1 MKNLFKKIAL
11 LTGITLILTESIS
24 VGPICAATVSN
35 VLTATENEARWVYM
49 TCLKDIY
56 GARAEQTRIARQLL
70 GSVKTL
76 AQYNPQ
82 YVKEIP
88 AAEERLKNA
97 IAAEESAKK
106 DMENGTLSSQ
116 SISQKF
122 PYVYLTPGLS
132 PQAVSVTIPAKQAVR
147 VVINGIEAFSVLSTG
162 RPVDPGSMLGLV
174 SFIEPYARY
183 EKWHIT
189 AKFYGQQ
196 KLVDQIELSGEVKDP
211 KNFKRLDDFIQI
223 WRPGVEA
230 ATFHVFLADNH
241 SILAAW
247 NLDGS
252 VTLTDFNNHP
262 QKPSD
267 YKNAVNAAGS
277 KPAGSA
283 SSSSTTTTDST
294 AGSSTAATSSSTTNS
309 TSASASSSTD
319 TSVSSSS
326 SSSST
331 DTSSSSSSSSSSTDT
346 SSSSSSTTNSSSS
359 SDTSTSVNSSSASD
373 STIVSSNTVTA
384 AVGGSNGRTIEL
396 SSDTN
401 VWKTETGTRFHKTND
416 CGNMNSETAARI
428 TVRDAVAQGLEACE
442 KCYN

>member
-1 MKNLFKKIAL
+1 MKNIFRKTAL
-11 LTGITLILTESIS
+11 LAAMTLILAESFI
-24 VGPICAATVSN
+24 VGTVS
-35 VLTATENEARWVYM
+35 VAAAGSVPQSVESEAKWVYM
-49 TCLKDIY
+49 TCLRDIY
-56 GARAEQTRIARQLL
+56 GARTEQTRIARELL

-76 AQYNPQ
+76 AQYNPD
-82 YVKEIP
+82 YVKQIP

-116 SISQKF
+116 SISHKF

-162 RPVDPGSMLGLV
+162 RPVDQGSMLGLV

-196 KLVDQIELSGEVKDP
+196 KLVDCIELSGEVKDP
-211 KNFKRLDDFIQI
+211 KDFKRLDDFIQI

-267 YKNAVNAAGS
+267 YNTVNSSGS
-277 KPAGSA
+277 KSGGSA
-283 SSSSTTTTDST
+283 SSSSTTGSSTANNTSSTTGSSSAN
-294 AGSSTAATSSSTTNS
+294 AGSSTTDSSTANNGSSTT
-309 TSASASSSTD
+309 ASSSTD

-331 DTSSSSSSSSSSTDT
+331 DTSSSSSS
-346 SSSSSSTTNSSSS
+346 TTGSSSS
-359 SDTSTSVNSSSASD
+359 SDSSTVSSAGSSSSD

-384 AVGGSNGRTIEL
+384 TIGGSGGKTIEL
-396 SSDTN
+396 ASDTN
-401 VWKTETGTRFHKTND
+401 VWKTETGGRFHKTND
-416 CGNMNSETAARI
+416 CGNINSETATQI
-428 TVRDAVAQGLEACE
+428 TAKDAVAQGLEACE

>member
-283 SSSSTTTTDST
+283 SSSSTATGST
-294 AGSSTAATSSSTTNS
+294 AGSSTAATGSSTTNS
-309 TSASASSSTD
+309 TSASGSSSTD

-359 SDTSTSVNSSSASD
+359 SDTSTSGNSSSASD

-416 CGNMNSETAARI
+416 CGNMNSQTATQI
-428 TVRDAVAQGLEACE
+428 TAKDAVSQGLEACE

>member
-11 LTGITLILTESIS
+11 FAGITLILTES
-24 VGPICAATVSN
+24 VAALQVFAATN
-35 VLTATENEARWVYM
+35 VPSSVESEAKWVYM
-49 TCLKDIY
+49 TCLRDIY
-56 GARAEQTRIARQLL
+56 GARTEQTRIARELL
-70 GSVKTL
+70 GSVRTL
-76 AQYNPQ
+76 AQYNPD

-88 AAEERLKNA
+88 AAEARLKNA

-162 RPVDPGSMLGLV
+162 RPVDQGSMLGLV

-196 KLVDQIELSGEVKDP
+196 RLIDQIELSGEVKDP
-211 KNFKRLDDFIQI
+211 KDFKRLDDFIQI

-267 YKNAVNAAGS
+267 YANVQNSNGA
-277 KPAGSA
+277 KPGGNSSTAITG
-283 SSSSTTTTDST
+283 SSSSGS
-294 AGSSTAATSSSTTNS
+294 SSTAAAGSSQSE
-309 TSASASSSTD
+309 
-319 TSVSSSS
+319 
-326 SSSST
+326 
-331 DTSSSSSSSSSSTDT
+331 SSSSSSSSSSDTSGSSSSSSSSSDTSSSSATDT

-359 SDTSTSVNSSSASD
+359 SDGSTSSNGSSSND
-373 STIVSSNTVTA
+373 STIVSSNTVIATI
-384 AVGGSNGRTIEL
+384 GNSGGRTIEL
-396 SSDTN
+396 NSDTN

-416 CGNMNSETAARI
+416 CGNINSETATQI
-428 TVRDAVAQGLEACE
+428 TAKDAVAQRLEACE

>member
-1 MKNLFKKIAL
+1 MKNLFKKTAL
-11 LTGITLILTESIS
+11 LGAMTLILAESFT
-24 VGPICAATVSN
+24 VGTVS
-35 VLTATENEARWVYM
+35 VAAAGSVPQSVESEAKWVYM
-49 TCLKDIY
+49 TCLRDIY
-56 GARAEQTRIARQLL
+56 GARTEQTRIARELL

-76 AQYNPQ
+76 AQYNPD
-82 YVKEIP
+82 YVKQIP

-116 SISQKF
+116 SISHKF

-162 RPVDPGSMLGLV
+162 RPVDQGSMLGLV

-196 KLVDQIELSGEVKDP
+196 KLIDCIELSGEVKDP
-211 KNFKRLDDFIQI
+211 KNFKRLDDFVQI

-252 VTLTDFNNHP
+252 VTLTDFNNRP

-267 YKNAVNAAGS
+267 YNNTVNSSS
-277 KPAGSA
+277 KPGGSA
-283 SSSSTTTTDST
+283 SSSST
-294 AGSSTAATSSSTTNS
+294 AGSSTTGSSTATTGSSSM
-309 TSASASSSTD
+309 A
-319 TSVSSSS
+319 

-331 DTSSSSSSSSSSTDT
+331 DTQTSSSSSTASSSSTTDTTSSSSSTT
-346 SSSSSSTTNSSSS
+346 SSSSSSDSNTTVNGSSS
-359 SDTSTSVNSSSASD
+359 ND

-384 AVGGSNGRTIEL
+384 TIGNSGGKTIEL
-396 SSDTN
+396 NSDTT
-401 VWKTETGTRFHKTND
+401 VWKTETGGRFHKTND
-416 CGNMNSETAARI
+416 CGNMNSQTATQI
-428 TVRDAVAQGLEACE
+428 TAKDAVSQGLEACE

>member
-1 MKNLFKKIAL
+1 MKNIFRKTAL
-11 LTGITLILTESIS
+11 LAAMTLILAESFI
-24 VGPICAATVSN
+24 VGTVS
-35 VLTATENEARWVYM
+35 VAAAGSVPQSVESEAKWVYM
-49 TCLKDIY
+49 TCLRDIY
-56 GARAEQTRIARQLL
+56 GARTEQTRIARELL

-76 AQYNPQ
+76 AQYNPD
-82 YVKEIP
+82 YVKQIP

-106 DMENGTLSSQ
+106 DMENVTLSSQ
-116 SISQKF
+116 SISHKF

-162 RPVDPGSMLGLV
+162 RPVDQGSMLGLV

-196 KLVDQIELSGEVKDP
+196 KLIDCIELSGEVKDP
-211 KNFKRLDDFIQI
+211 KNFKRLDDFVQI

-252 VTLTDFNNHP
+252 VTLTDFNNRP

-267 YKNAVNAAGS
+267 YNNTVNSSS
-277 KPAGSA
+277 KPGGSA
-283 SSSSTTTTDST
+283 SSSST
-294 AGSSTAATSSSTTNS
+294 AGSSTTGSSTATTGSSSM
-309 TSASASSSTD
+309 A
-319 TSVSSSS
+319 

-331 DTSSSSSSSSSSTDT
+331 DTQTSSSSSTASSSSTTDTTSSSSSTT
-346 SSSSSSTTNSSSS
+346 SSSSSSDSSTTVNGSSS
-359 SDTSTSVNSSSASD
+359 ND

-384 AVGGSNGRTIEL
+384 TIGNSGGKTIEL
-396 SSDTN
+396 NSDTT
-401 VWKTETGTRFHKTND
+401 VWKTETGGRFHKTND
-416 CGNMNSETAARI
+416 CGNMNSQTATQI
-428 TVRDAVAQGLEACE
+428 TAKDAVSQGLEACE

>member
-1 MKNLFKKIAL
+1 MKNPFKKTAL
-11 LTGITLILTESIS
+11 LAAMTLILTESFTAGTIS
-24 VGPICAATVSN
+24 AAAGNVPQTVES
-35 VLTATENEARWVYM
+35 EANWVYM

-56 GARAEQTRIARQLL
+56 GARTEQTRIARELL

-76 AQYNPQ
+76 ASYNPD
-82 YVKEIP
+82 YVREIP
-88 AAEERLKNA
+88 AAEARLNNA
-97 IAAEESAKK
+97 IAAEERAKK
-106 DMENGTLSSQ
+106 EVENGSLSSQ

-196 KLVDQIELSGEVKDP
+196 KLVDCIELSGEVKDP
-211 KNFKRLDDFIQI
+211 KDFKRLDDFVQV

-267 YKNAVNAAGS
+267 YSNTVNSSGS
-277 KPAGSA
+277 KPGGST
-283 SSSSTTTTDST
+283 SSSNTGSGS
-294 AGSSTAATSSSTTNS
+294 AGSSTANTSGSSTAADGSSST
-309 TSASASSSTD
+309 
-319 TSVSSSS
+319 
-326 SSSST
+326 
-331 DTSSSSSSSSSSTDT
+331 SSSSTDT
-346 SSSSSSTTNSSSS
+346 SSSSSSTTNSSSGSSSSSS
-359 SDTSTSVNSSSASD
+359 SDNSNTAANGSSSND

-384 AVGGSNGRTIEL
+384 TIGNSGGKTIEL
-396 SSDTN
+396 NSDTV
-401 VWKTETGTRFHKTND
+401 VWKTETGGRFHKTND
-416 CGNMNSETAARI
+416 CGNINSETATQI
-428 TVRDAVAQGLEACE
+428 TAKEAVNSGLEACE